1 MLIATNAA
9 TARSLPI
16 GPIPLLQ
23 AKLVRVVHFD
33 APEGNKNAA
42 ARRRIAAGVFGGR
55 GPGTAEE
62 VHLEV
67 DRDAMRLTSFTFE
80 NGAMGGISS
89 R

>member
-1 MLIATNAA
+1 MLILTNAA

-16 GPIPLLQ
+16 GPIPLSQ

-33 APEGNKNAA
+33 VPEGNKNAA

-62 VHLEV
+62 VHLEA
-67 DRDAMRLTSFTFE
+67 DRDTMGLASFTFE
-80 NGAMGGISS
+80 SGAMGVVSS